1 MRGESNRD
9 LPRCDPRSRV
19 RAVGLSRVDEP
30 FDRVAQVLAGYR
42 VERLIGMGAMGT
54 IWMVRHVERGD
65 VAVAKVSESDLVDIT
80 DSLGRE
86 RFLREAVVLA
96 SVRHPNV
103 VSLFEVGQTSA
114 GEPFLIMERL
124 VGEPL
129 DELLSQRAPC
139 ADDVIAIGAELLA
152 GLEAVHAAGVLHRD
166 VKPEN
171 VFLARVDGRTVV
183 KLLDFGLSR
192 GLHWRAGKITRAGRA
207 VGTPGYMSPEQAR
220 GRRDLDPRTDLYSVG
235 VVLYEML
242 AGRRPFEGLTPTD
255 VMVRACTESP
265 VPLAELR
272 PDLSPALT
280 ALVMRAFRCE
290 REERFASAAEMRAA
304 LEECGGAMAAG
315 RRAG

>member
-1 MRGESNRD
+1 M
-9 LPRCDPRSRV
+9 P
-19 RAVGLSRVDEP
+19 AVGLSRVEEP

-42 VERLIGMGAMGT
+42 VEQLIGFGAMGT
-54 IWMVRHVERGD
+54 IWAVRHVERGE

-129 DELLSQRAPC
+129 DELLSRHALGAEPSRSGVTRA
-139 ADDVIAIGAELLA
+139 IAIGAELLA

-171 VFLARVDGRTVV
+171 VFLARIEGRTVV

-242 AGRRPFEGLTPTD
+242 AGRRPFEGLSPTD
-255 VMVRACTESP
+255 VMIRACTESP

-272 PDLSPALT
+272 PDLPPALT

-304 LEECGGAMAAG
+304 LEACADGPMAAG
-315 RRAG
+315 PRPY

>member
-1 MRGESNRD
+1 M
-9 LPRCDPRSRV
+9 P
-19 RAVGLSRVDEP
+19 AVGLSRVEEP

-42 VERLIGMGAMGT
+42 VEQLIGFGAMGT
-54 IWMVRHVERGD
+54 IWAVRHVERGE

-129 DELLSQRAPC
+129 DELLSRHALGAEPARSGVTRA
-139 ADDVIAIGAELLA
+139 IAIGAELLA

-171 VFLARVDGRTVV
+171 VFLARIEGRTVV

-242 AGRRPFEGLTPTD
+242 AGRRPFEGLSPTD
-255 VMVRACTESP
+255 VMIRACTESP

-272 PDLSPALT
+272 PDLPPALA

-304 LEECGGAMAAG
+304 LEACADGSMAAG
-315 RRAG
+315 PRPY